1 MILINLLPHREAAR
15 KRRKEVFFA
24 SLGVAALVG
33 LLIAGGVYLAYQA
46 QIAIQQSRNDVLT
59 KENARLD
66 AQIKEIA
73 SLQAEI
79 AALKARQEAVE
90 SLQADRNLPVHL
102 LNELVTKLPDGVYVT
117 SMVENNRQV
126 TIRGVAQS
134 NDRIAELLR
143 SLTKES
149 YWLSAPQLVE
159 IVGGSVAV
167 AGQSRRVANF
177 SMTMTLLT
185 SVESSK
191 LRTAAGAP
199 AATVSAALASSVS
212 AQAASA
218 PGSVKK

>member
-1 MILINLLPHREAAR
+1 VILINLLPHREAAR
-15 KRRKEVFFA
+15 KRRKEVFAA
-24 SLGVAALVG
+24 SLVAAMLVG
-33 LLIAGGVYLAYQA
+33 ALVAAGVYLAYQA
-46 QIAIQQSRNDVLT
+46 QITIQQSRNKVLT
-59 KENARLD
+59 DENARLD

-117 SMVENNRQV
+117 SVAEDNRRV
-126 TIRGVAQS
+126 TVRGVAQS

-159 IVGGSVAV
+159 IVGGSVAI
-167 AGQSRRVANF
+167 AGQTRRVANF
-177 SMTMTLLT
+177 VMTMTLLT

-191 LRTAAGAP
+191 LRAASSTP
-199 AATVSAALASSVS
+199 AATSSAPPAASLS

>member
-24 SLGVAALVG
+24 TLGAAMLAG
-33 LLIAGGVYLAYQA
+33 ALAAGGVYLAYQA
-46 QIAIQQSRNDVLT
+46 QITIQQSRNKVLT
-59 KENARLD
+59 DENARLD

-102 LNELVTKLPDGVYVT
+102 LNELVTKLPEGVYVT
-117 SMVENNRQV
+117 SMVELNRQV
-126 TIRGVAQS
+126 TLRGVAQS

-159 IVGGSVAV
+159 IVGGAVTV
-167 AGQSRRVANF
+167 AGQPRRVANF
-177 SMTMTLLT
+177 VMTMTLLT

-191 LRTAAGAP
+191 LRAAASAP
-199 AATVSAALASSVS
+199 AAVDSAPPASGLS

>member
-15 KRRKEVFFA
+15 KRRKEVFAA
-24 SLGVAALVG
+24 SLVAAMLVG
-33 LLIAGGVYLAYQA
+33 ALVAAGVYLAYQA
-46 QIAIQQSRNDVLT
+46 QITIQQSRNKVLT
-59 KENARLD
+59 DENARLD

-117 SMVENNRQV
+117 SVAEDNRRV
-126 TIRGVAQS
+126 TVRGVAQS

-159 IVGGSVAV
+159 IVGGSVAI
-167 AGQSRRVANF
+167 AGQTRRVANF
-177 SMTMTLLT
+177 VMTMTLLT

-191 LRTAAGAP
+191 LRAASSTP
-199 AATVSAALASSVS
+199 AATSSAPPAASLS

>member
-24 SLGVAALVG
+24 SLGAAALVG
-33 LLIAGGVYLAYQA
+33 GLIAGGVYLAYQA
-46 QIAIQQSRNDVLT
+46 QIAVQQSRNDVLV

-102 LNELVTKLPDGVYVT
+102 LNELVTKLPDGVYIT
-117 SMVENNRQV
+117 SMTEANRLV
-126 TIRGVAQS
+126 TLRGVAQS

-159 IVGGSVAV
+159 IVGASVAV
-167 AGQSRRVANF
+167 AGQPRRVANF

-191 LRTAAGAP
+191 LKTVAGVPSAA
-199 AATVSAALASSVS
+199 VSASLTSTVV

-218 PGSVKK
+218 PAPVKK

>member
-46 QIAIQQSRNDVLT
+46 QIAIQQSRNKVLT
-59 KENARLD
+59 DENARLD

-199 AATVSAALASSVS
+199 VAAVSAAPASSVS

>member
-1 MILINLLPHREAAR
+1 MIRINLLPHREAAR

-24 SLGVAALVG
+24 SLGAAALIGALV
-33 LLIAGGVYLAYQA
+33 AGGVYLAYQA
-46 QIAIQQSRNDVLT
+46 QITIQQSRNDVLT

-102 LNELVTKLPDGVYVT
+102 LNELVTKLPDGVYIT
-117 SMVENNRQV
+117 SMLEESRRV

-159 IVGGSVAV
+159 IVGGGVTV
-167 AGQSRRVANF
+167 AGQSRRVSNF
-177 SMTMTLLT
+177 AMTMTLLT
-185 SVESSK
+185 AAESSK
-191 LRTAAGAP
+191 LRAAAGAP
-199 AATVSAALASSVS
+199 AGAASAPPASSLS